1 MDKTGSIGADW
12 AKNRLCTS
20 HECGVFFALVV
31 GERDHLEVDV
41 RTSIDEDGLLQV
53 GPGLRVRGEVSGV
66 LEVNELR
73 GRAAESS
80 DMKPEK

>member
-1 MDKTGSIGADW
+1 M
-12 AKNRLCTS
+12 KNRICTS

-41 RTSIDEDGLLQV
+41 RTSLDEDGLLQV

-73 GRAAESS
+73 GRAAESA